1 MVDNWD
7 FMSLLEINKNRT
19 EELLLQFQFD
29 FSDRDDTNLEKY
41 LLKISSLRLMMRP
54 FCFYIKSKS
63 FFLE

>member
-7 FMSLLEINKNRT
+7 FMSLLEINKDRT

-41 LLKISSLRLMMRP
+41 
-54 FCFYIKSKS
+54 
-63 FFLE
+63 

>member
-7 FMSLLEINKNRT
+7 FMSLLEINKDRT

-41 LLKISSLRLMMRP
+41 LLKNQQFEVDNESIL
-54 FCFYIKSKS
+54 
-63 FFLE
+63 FLHKE